1 MAGGAWEYVMGGHTT
16 NASQS
21 MTNKHLSFAV
31 KPPYVDLYVNPPFS
45 GNYTSNNNLCTW
57 ATCGGHALY
66 ETKNVQSVS
75 SVYQSWGGDYSDF
88 VYSSY
93 PWFERGGNANDDS
106 YAGLF
111 GSDYGNGYT
120 DYDYGFRV
128 ALLTIPQE

>member
-45 GNYTSNNNLCTW
+45 GHDRSNNNLCTW
-57 ATCGGHALY
+57 ATCGGHALH

-75 SVYQSWGGDYSDF
+75 SGSQSWGGDNSYF
-88 VYSSY
+88 VYSSD
-93 PWFERGGNANDDS
+93 PWFGRGGRAS
-106 YAGLF
+106 YGSGAGLF
-111 GSDYGNGYT
+111 SSDGSNGYT
-120 DYDYGFRV
+120 VNDYGFRV
-128 ALLTIPQE
+128 ALLL

>member
-45 GNYTSNNNLCTW
+45 GHDKSNNNLCAW

-75 SVYQSWGGDYSDF
+75 GNNQSWGGDYSSF
-88 VYSSY
+88 VYSSN
-93 PWFERGGNANDDS
+93 PWFLRGDCAYSGSN
-106 YAGLF
+106 AGLF
-111 GSDYGNGYT
+111 SSNGSNGYT
-120 DYDYGFRV
+120 VNDYGFRV
-128 ALLTIPQE
+128 ALLVNT